1 MYAKKWE
8 KKRRDPE
15 KFQRNPRQFSS
26 PDRLWIH
33 KHLREPV
40 LDVGCGTCQD
50 AEPFKGYVGIDV
62 TRSFLRAAHFT
73 FGVSDIVRADAR
85 HLPFRDKMFETSF
98 SKDVLVH
105 YPQEEG
111 TRVIWE
117 MLRVSRATYIA
128 WGVEEPERVEKLA
141 KRGLRPVGIYNFM
154 PGKPVLFKNV
164 KGFYYN
170 RYDLAQLEKHF
181 EVIPVG
187 GGTSITL
194 IKPL

>member
-8 KKRRDPE
+8 KKRQHPE
-15 KFQRNPRQFSS
+15 KFQRNPCQSS
-26 PDRLWIH
+26 NSDRLWLH

-50 AEPFKGYVGIDV
+50 AESFKDYVGLDI

-73 FGVSDIVRADAR
+73 FGVSEVIRGDAR
-85 HLPFRDKMFETSF
+85 RLPFRDKVFETTF

-111 TRVIWE
+111 MKIIWE
-117 MLRVSRATYIA
+117 MIRVGRRTYVA
-128 WGVEEPERVEKLA
+128 WGLEHPERVDELA
-141 KRGLRPVGIYNFM
+141 KRGLRPEGIYNFI
-154 PGKPVLFKNV
+154 PGKPVRFKNV
-164 KGFYYN
+164 KGFHYN
-170 RYDLAQLEKHF
+170 RYDLTQLEKHF
-181 EVIPVG
+181 KIIPVG
-187 GGTSITL
+187 DGTSITF